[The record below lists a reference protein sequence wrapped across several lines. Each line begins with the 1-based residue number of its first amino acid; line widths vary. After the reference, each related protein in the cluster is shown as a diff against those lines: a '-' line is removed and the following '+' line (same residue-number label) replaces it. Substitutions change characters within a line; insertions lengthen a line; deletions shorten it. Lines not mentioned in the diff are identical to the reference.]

1 MLVSIHPKN
10 PDERKIK
17 QVIDCLKKG
26 GVIIYPTDTV
36 YGIGCSIEHPDA
48 IERICQIK
56 NINPLKVQLS
66 FLCNDLSHLSEY
78 TKAIDTPLYR
88 FMKQLVPGPFTFIL
102 PASKKVPKLLKT
114 KKETVGIRV
123 PNNEISKIIL
133 KELGH
138 PILSASLPVDDEE
151 DIFSEPYLI
160 EERFGHLV
168 NLIVDGG
175 EGGKIPSTILD
186 CCVYPPELIRQ
197 GLGEFE

>member
-36 YGIGCSIEHPDA
+36 YGIGCSIEHPEA

-66 FLCNDLSHLSEY
+66 FLCSDLSHLSEY

-88 FMKQLVPGPFTFIL
+88 FIKQLVPGPVTFIL

-114 KKETVGIRV
+114 KKETV
-123 PNNEISKIIL
+123 
-133 KELGH
+133 
-138 PILSASLPVDDEE
+138 
-151 DIFSEPYLI
+151 
-160 EERFGHLV
+160 
-168 NLIVDGG
+168 
-175 EGGKIPSTILD
+175 
-186 CCVYPPELIRQ
+186 
-197 GLGEFE
+197 

>member
-88 FMKQLVPGPFTFIL
+88 FMKQLIPGPFTFIL

-123 PNNEISKIIL
+123 PNNEISRIIL

-138 PILSASLPVDDEE
+138 PILSASLPVDDDE

-160 EERFGHLV
+160 EERFGYLV

-186 CCVYPPELIRQ
+186 CCVFPPELIRQ